1 LPRSAAGWIIF
12 AIGIVFLLGALYYAI
27 VSVINGTIFGLETIA
42 WIIIIAVIGIIF
54 IWIQQNKVP

>member
-1 LPRSAAGWIIF
+1 LPKSAAGWIIF

-27 VSVINGTIFGLETIA
+27 VSVINGTIFVIETLL
-42 WIIIIAVIGIIF
+42 WIIILAIIGILF